1 MPNNLSNPFTW
12 TRLYARSLYGSR
24 AYRDDFA
31 DVETFCMFLGYP
43 RSGHSLV
50 GSLLDAHP
58 DVIIAH
64 ELDVLKFVGAGFN
77 RSQIFYLLLENSRV
91 RGDRGREYSG
101 YSYEVGGQWQ
111 GRYRKL
117 RVIGDKKGGRSSTR
131 LTSRP
136 ELLESMRKTIGV
148 HSKFVHVIRNPYDCI
163 TTMTTRNQRGLS
175 LENRIENYFS
185 RVATVAATM
194 KRIAPD
200 DILDVRHEEL
210 IEEPKK
216 YLERLCRLI
225 GVDPLP
231 DYLEAS
237 AKIIFKEPQRSRYK
251 LPWSRGNIDRVAELM
266 KPYPFLAGYSY
277 DD

>member
-12 TRLYARSLYGSR
+12 TRLYARSLLGSR
-24 AYRDDFA
+24 PYRADFDA
-31 DVETFCMFLGYP
+31 VETYCMFLGYP

-58 DVIIAH
+58 EVIIAH
-64 ELDVLKFVGAGFN
+64 ELDVLKFVAAGFN
-77 RSQIFYLLLENSRV
+77 RNQIFYLLLENSRRRAV
-91 RGDRGREYSG
+91 GGREYSG
-101 YSYEVGGQWQ
+101 YSYEVAGQWQ

-131 LTSRP
+131 LTAKP
-136 ELLESMRKTIGV
+136 ELLEAMRKTIDTR
-148 HSKFVHVIRNPYDCI
+148 SKFIHVIRNPYDCI

-175 LENRIENYFS
+175 LENRIHNYFS
-185 RVATVAATM
+185 RVATVAAT
-194 KRIAPD
+194 KERIAPD
-200 DILDVRHEEL
+200 DILDVRHEAL

-216 YLERLCRLI
+216 WLAKLCALL
-225 GVDPLP
+225 GVEPFP
-231 DYLEAS
+231 DYVDDCARIL
-237 AKIIFKEPQRSRYK
+237 FKAPQKSRRN
-251 LPWSRGNIDRVAELM
+251 LPWSAENIALVAEKM